1 MNKDILSVLAIA
13 FIVTALAFATV
24 STDVDAADASGSAG
38 EGLTYTLED
47 LGNST
52 YKLTI
57 SGTGAM
63 TDYVSVYASEGTK
76 APWFTDSTIQRSAIV
91 QIELGDGITHIGA
104 CAFMETGIESITI
117 PSSVTSIGANAF
129 WKCNLTTEIPA
140 LVTDLGATAFYG
152 DFQLTVAEGNTSYKV
167 ENGILFS
174 NDGSVLVQAPWDVT
188 QEAATAAMA
197 SINKIGDY
205 AFHNCANIGSLTIP
219 GNVRSIGAAAF
230 ESSGISGLIL
240 SEGLETIGNAA
251 FNNCASLSGDGDGI
265 LTIPSSVTEI
275 GKSAFNSYESQ
286 TFESQVKSIV
296 ISDGVKTIGEFA
308 FGALENVESLS
319 LGDGIVTIGNH
330 AFSGLSKLTGDLTIP
345 SSVTSIGDYAFASC
359 TSLNGTLTIG
369 YTEKSL
375 NLIFGSDTPKFT
387 SLVITGGTSI
397 CDSFAYSWGTLTSV
411 TIPDTVTSIGDT
423 AFANCDGLTSLVLPE
438 SVKTV
443 GVQAFYGSDNLETAD
458 IQGVT
463 SMGES
468 AFHGCDALV
477 SVTISEEL
485 GSIPN
490 YAFSDCT
497 SLTHI
502 GTPSAPSDVSI
513 IPGTSIGE
521 NAFRYA
527 PLKVVFISENMESI
541 GAGAFNGCRNLY
553 VVYIPSSVTSIGL
566 SAFLS
571 MDAENKN
578 YGNAIIY
585 CADDEVAELI
595 VDDRKDGKS
604 GYGNYLNYT
613 TAVAN
618 LKGGK
623 LVPENLSNYTKGS
636 LVYNAE
642 KESSTF
648 MGWVLGDDTE
658 IVTKVSAP
666 SMSGDQI
673 LYMRYT
679 THYNAVWASE
689 TEIQA
694 AELSGITQSS
704 TELLIS
710 GEELL
715 PLSGTPV
722 VSIDGE
728 TATDTTFTVTIE
740 GEKFSSNKTFTSG
753 TDISNVEIE
762 KPSAP
767 GTYTVT
773 ITGTGTNGCTY
784 KAEEQWTFTI
794 STPEFKYEKLSVA
807 SDSGSFTNQILNAS
821 EGFSATYSVDS
832 AIATVSDSGEI
843 KINNT
848 GVATITA
855 TIGEYSFGFELTVL
869 PADEAPVDVN
879 SGVISA
885 VEPNPEDETNWE
897 TSALEFIDDADTETI
912 KSRMVTLD
920 IVALDG
926 TITSFFVNY
935 DIFGFDSEFDAAD
948 YDFFAIHIGI
958 NGCEYCYIQR
968 EADGFTVSTSGF
980 SPFVFYYLDSEPS
993 VGPEPGTEDP
1003 DTPSTPV
1010 NPPGDDD
1017 ESLPPIIRPGG
1028 AGSSTSLDDD
1038 TITIVACAAA
1048 AAVAAIMAVFL
1059 IVLYKKD

>member
-24 STDVDAADASGSAG
+24 STDVDAADTSVST
-38 EGLTYTLED
+38 EDGLTYNLVELE
-47 LGNST
+47 NST

-57 SGTGAM
+57 NGTGEM

-76 APWFTDSTIQRSAIV
+76 APWLTDSTIKRSEIV
-91 QIELGDGITHIGA
+91 QIELGNGITHIGA

-117 PSSVTSIGANAF
+117 PSSVISIGDNAF
-129 WKCNLTTEIPA
+129 WKCDLTTEIPA
-140 LVTDLGATAFYG
+140 SVTDLGATAFYG

-174 NDGSVLVQAPWDVT
+174 YDGSELVQAPWDVT
-188 QEAATAAMA
+188 QEAATEAMA

-205 AFHNCANIGSLTIP
+205 AFHNCSDIGSLTIP
-219 GNVRSIGAAAF
+219 GNVTSIGAAAF

-240 SEGLETIGNAA
+240 SEGLKTIGNAA
-251 FNNCASLSGDGDGI
+251 FNNCASLSGDADGI

-275 GKSAFNSYESQ
+275 GKSAFNNYESE
-286 TFESQVKSIV
+286 TFDSKVKRIV
-296 ISDGVKTIGEFA
+296 ISDGVETIGEFA

-319 LGDGIVTIGNH
+319 LGDGIKSIGNH

-345 SSVTSIGDYAFASC
+345 SSVTDIGDYAFASC
-359 TSLNGTLTIG
+359 SGLNGTLTIG

-397 CDSFAYSWGTLTSV
+397 CDSFAYSWGTLTGV

-443 GVQAFYGSDNLETAD
+443 GVQAFYGSDNLKTAD
-458 IQGVT
+458 IRGVT

-468 AFHGCDALV
+468 AFYGCDALV
-477 SVTISEEL
+477 TVTVSEKL

-490 YAFSDCT
+490 DAFSDCT

-502 GTPSAPSDVSI
+502 GTPSAPSDVSV

-527 PLKVVFISENMESI
+527 PLEVVFISEGMTTI
-541 GAGAFNGCRNLY
+541 GTGAFNGCRDLY
-553 VVYIPSSVTSIGL
+553 VVYIPSSVTGIGK

-571 MDAENKN
+571 MDADSANN
-578 YGNAIIY
+578 GNAIIY
-585 CADDEVAELI
+585 CADDEVAKLI
-595 VDDRKDGKS
+595 VDDRDGS
-604 GYGNYLNYT
+604 TIGDSNYLNYT

-623 LVPENLSNYTKGS
+623 LVPEDLSNYTKGS

-679 THYNAVWASE
+679 TNYNAVWTLDS
-689 TEIQA
+689 EIQK
-694 AELSGITQSS
+694 AELSGIDQSS

-715 PLSGTPV
+715 PLSGTPIV
-722 VSIDGE
+722 TLDGE
-728 TATDTTFTVTIE
+728 PVSDTAFTMTIE
-740 GEKFSSNKTFTSG
+740 GDGFSSNKTFTSG
-753 TDISNVEIE
+753 TNISAVEIK

-773 ITGTGTNGCTY
+773 ITGTGGDGSSY
-784 KAEEQWTFTI
+784 KAEGKWTFTI
-794 STPEFKYEKLSVA
+794 STPVFEYDRLSVVE
-807 SDSGSFTNQILNAS
+807 GSEAFTNPILNVS
-821 EGFSATYSVDS
+821 ETFIAEYSVKP
-832 AIATVSDSGEI
+832 AIATVSDGSITVTSAGE
-843 KINNT
+843 
-848 GVATITA
+848 ATVTA
-855 TIGEYSFGFELTVL
+855 TMGGYSFSFELTVL
-869 PADEAPVDVN
+869 STDDSSIGIE

-885 VEPNPEDETNWE
+885 VEPDSDDKTEWE
-897 TSALEFIDDADTETI
+897 SSALELIDDADKDAA
-912 KSRMVTLD
+912 KSHMKTLD
-920 IVALDG
+920 IVVLDG
-926 TITSFFVNY
+926 STTSFFVSY
-935 DIFGFDSEFDAAD
+935 DIFGFGSGFDPND
-948 YDFFAIHIGI
+948 YDFFAIHIDG
-958 NGCEYCYIQR
+958 NDCRYCVVQKGTDGFNVS
-968 EADGFTVSTSGF
+968 ADGF
-980 SPFVFYYLDSEPS
+980 SPYVFYYLESYSAVD
-993 VGPEPGTEDP
+993 PEPGTDDP
-1003 DTPSTPV
+1003 DTGETPV
-1010 NPPGDDD
+1010 NPPTEDDD
-1017 ESLPPIIRPGG
+1017 PLPPIIRPGG
-1028 AGSSTSLDDD
+1028 SGTTSSSGDDD
-1038 TITIVACAAA
+1038 TVTIVACAAA
-1048 AAVAAIMAVFL
+1048 AVVAALMAVFL
-1059 IVLYKKD
+1059 IVLYRKD

>member
-13 FIVTALAFATV
+13 FIVTALAFTTV
-24 STDVDAADASGSAG
+24 STDVDAADISGSAG
-38 EGLTYTLED
+38 DGLTYNLEK
-47 LGNST
+47 LENST

-57 SGTGAM
+57 SGTGEM

-76 APWFTDSTIQRSAIV
+76 APWFTDSTIKRSAIV

-308 FGALENVESLS
+308 FGALENVESLT
-319 LGDGIVTIGNH
+319 LGDGIKTIGNH
-330 AFSGLSKLTGDLTIP
+330 AFSGLSNLTGDLTIP

-359 TSLNGTLTIG
+359 SGLNGTLTIG

-387 SLVITGGTSI
+387 SLVITGGDSI
-397 CDSFAYSWGTLTSV
+397 CESFAYSWSTLTGV

-423 AFANCDGLTSLVLPE
+423 AFANCDGLTSLVLPK
-438 SVKTV
+438 SVETIGK
-443 GVQAFYGSDNLETAD
+443 QAFYGSDNLETAD
-458 IQGVT
+458 IRGVT
-463 SMGES
+463 SIGGN
-468 AFHGCDALV
+468 AFYGCDALV
-477 SVTISEEL
+477 TVTISEEL
-485 GSIPN
+485 ESIPD

-527 PLKVVFISENMESI
+527 PLEVVFISEGMTTI
-541 GAGAFNGCRNLY
+541 GEGAFNGCKDLY

-566 SAFLS
+566 SAFRS
-571 MDAENKN
+571 MDADSEN

-585 CADDEVAELI
+585 CANDDVAKLI
-595 VDDRKDGKS
+595 KDDRQDGTS
-604 GYGNYLNYT
+604 GHGNYMNYT

-623 LVPENLSNYTKGS
+623 LVPEDLSNYTKGS

-642 KESSTF
+642 KGSSTF
-648 MGWVLGDDTE
+648 MGWVLGDGTDKVTE
-658 IVTKVSAP
+658 VDAP
-666 SMSGDQI
+666 HMSGNQI

-689 TEIQA
+689 TEIQP

-710 GEELL
+710 GKELL
-715 PLSGTPV
+715 PLSGTPIV
-722 VSIDGE
+722 TLDGE
-728 TATDTTFTVTIE
+728 PVSDTAFTMTIE
-740 GEKFSSNKTFTSG
+740 GNGFSSNKTFAPG
-753 TDISNVEIE
+753 TDISAVEIK
-762 KPSAP
+762 KPAAP

-773 ITGTGTNGCTY
+773 ITGTGGDSSSY
-784 KAEEQWTFTI
+784 KAEGKWTFTI
-794 STPEFKYEKLSVA
+794 STPVFEYDRLSVVQ
-807 SDSGSFTNQILNAS
+807 GSEAFTNPILNAS
-821 EGFSATYSVDS
+821 EEFTAEYSVEP
-832 AIATVSDSGEI
+832 AIATVSDGSIAVTDTGEAI
-843 KINNT
+843 
-848 GVATITA
+848 VTA
-855 TIGEYSFGFELTVL
+855 TMGGYSFSFELIVL
-869 PADEAPVDVN
+869 STDDASIDIE

-885 VEPNPEDETNWE
+885 VEPDPEDKIKWE
-897 TSALEFIDDADTETI
+897 SSALELIKDADKDAA
-912 KSRMVTLD
+912 KSHMKTLD
-920 IVALDG
+920 IVVLDG
-926 TITSFFVNY
+926 STTSFFVSY
-935 DIFGFDSEFDAAD
+935 DIFGFSSGFDPND
-948 YDFFAIHIGI
+948 YDFFAIHIDGDKC
-958 NGCEYCYIQR
+958 NFCNVQKETN
-968 EADGFTVSTSGF
+968 GFTVSTDGF
-980 SPFVFYYLDSEPS
+980 SPFVFYYLESES
-993 VGPEPGTEDP
+993 AVDPEPGTDDP
-1003 DTPSTPV
+1003 DAGETPV
-1010 NPPGDDD
+1010 NPPAEDDD
-1017 ESLPPIIRPGG
+1017 PLPPIIRPGG
-1028 AGSSTSLDDD
+1028 SGTSSSSGDDD
-1038 TITIVACAAA
+1038 TVTIVACAAA
-1048 AAVAAIMAVFL
+1048 AVVAALMAVFL
-1059 IVLYKKD
+1059 IVLYRKD